1 MSRELSTNRFERED
15 GDACPRGS
23 YTEGNTEPCRGV
35 LHKGILRGE
44 EVMRCNVCMFT
55 FGVKYQIP
63 MTTDERFG
71 NKPKFRTIPTRLVEA
86 LAESNWDRVQALEV
100 PNPKERTSFQ
110 DAKRRGVKV
119 TDHIR
124 VARETLEPVWD
135 EFGMW
140 FEEFFGI
147 TEGDA
152 EVEKT
157 ARIAIE
163 EIAIPTLQRYE
174 ERFDTPDTP
183 RIALEATLNAR

>member
-1 MSRELSTNRFERED
+1 MARELSANRFERED
-15 GDACPRGS
+15 WDACPRGS
-23 YTEGNTEPCRGV
+23 YTIGGCRGV
-35 LHKGILRGE
+35 LHKGMLRGE

-63 MTTDERFG
+63 ATMDERYG
-71 NKPKFRTIPTRLVEA
+71 KEPKFRTIPERLVEA
-86 LAESNWDRVQALEV
+86 LAESSWDRVQALEV
-100 PNPKERTSFQ
+100 PNPSDRRSFR
-110 DAKRRGVKV
+110 DAKMRGVKM

-140 FEEFFGI
+140 FEEFFGVA
-147 TEGDA
+147 EGDA